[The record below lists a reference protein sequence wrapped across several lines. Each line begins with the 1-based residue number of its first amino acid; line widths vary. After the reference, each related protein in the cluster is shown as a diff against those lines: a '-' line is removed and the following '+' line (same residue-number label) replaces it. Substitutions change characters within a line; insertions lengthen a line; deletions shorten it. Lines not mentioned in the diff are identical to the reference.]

1 MAHYKNK
8 KKKFKQKRYVYNE
21 YIKFPKVRVV
31 SEQGNLGIM
40 DTTQALKIAKE
51 QEKDLIL
58 IAEKATPPVC
68 KIIEL
73 NKFKY
78 QEQQKE
84 HKAKVKSKKQ
94 KLKEFRVSVNISPHD
109 LDIRLKRARQF
120 LENKDKVRFT
130 LRFKGREIVHPE
142 LGYDRL
148 NQILKELEDI
158 AKAEDSIK
166 KQGRSLVVTLIPK

>member
-1 MAHYKNK
+1 MGYYKSRK
-8 KKKFKQKRYVYNE
+8 KKTNFKRYIYNE

-31 SEQGNLGIM
+31 TEEGNLGIM
-40 DTTQALKIAKE
+40 ETSEALKLAKE

-58 IAEKATPPVC
+58 IAEKADPPVC
-68 KIIEL
+68 KIMEFT
-73 NKFKY
+73 KFKY

-94 KLKEFRVSVNISPHD
+94 KLKEFRISVNISPHD
-109 LDIRLKRARQF
+109 LDFRLKRARKF
-120 LENKDKVRFT
+120 LENRDKVRFT

-142 LGYDRL
+142 LGYDKL
-148 NQILKELEDI
+148 NQILKELEDVG
-158 AKAEDSIK
+158 KAEDTIK